1 MARARLYVCPAAAAA
16 NCNRPASRAPALLP
30 QSPAKKA
37 AAKPKAA
44 AAPKVKKTTT
54 TKVRPPAWLPWLP
67 RPPLPSSPPAT
78 SPPARAALGQ
88 GRRDRRQ
95 LAAGTLA
102 LR

>member
-54 TKVRPPAWLPWLP
+54 TKRHLRGSVAVHE
-67 RPPLPSSPPAT
+67 T
-78 SPPARAALGQ
+78 DK
-88 GRRDRRQ
+88 GRIKQ
-95 LAAGTLA
+95 MMPMAGL
-102 LR
+102 